1 MNKFFSYILMC
12 VALVSI
18 PLIGAIAAPTEGNTP
33 EPLAKVGSHWNYWYG
48 RERTFGFRKY
58 EVTAHETIKAAV
70 DRNGNGKKDADEVE
84 EEILAAKI
92 EMWRYEAWQ
101 NMAAPG
107 AKIKEGG
114 TFYVFREGNKSY
126 VLRDVDF
133 SAGDMPRKF
142 WFKWIDMD
150 AEPGDSWVITQ
161 FGQDGNTVYD
171 WVEVSYKRE
180 LDIDGR
186 KVPVIKF
193 SPACYS
199 RYSKPEDFTSR
210 ITLNGFF
217 NIDFWDVSTGG
228 GSPTPAYNG
237 VVLAPEMYEQSAGL
251 LCANVNDMSLATS
264 QLENYVRTNNP
275 TIYEQYEDGYC
286 ELLQVPEDVTNV
298 RSMLMQTPVHMSDS
312 AAFTVSP
319 QTRSTPRTVALL
331 SEDEVIKLPVV
342 VHVVYNPNTP
352 SKSIT
357 EAQAKKM
364 IDELNKA
371 YGSTDM
377 GNVREPFKEVVGN
390 PNIQFEL
397 AKVDPS
403 GNASTGVVYHETK
416 ENAYLLQGT
425 TIWEKYA
432 YKFEDDLTPRNWD
445 HKRYINIYV
454 ADLGGW
460 NELSTVGGF
469 VTNPE
474 SGSAYQAYLNWVEKQ
489 DMAFWQSWL
498 DSEEGSMLDGL
509 TVDVYYTFGGKNEI
523 NDRATFKT
531 AIHELGHYFG
541 LRHPNIVLVD
551 KNGIYVPVDDG
562 FEDTPYTQFTQY
574 AVVGCEEPVFQCG
587 HLVQTENYMDYALDC
602 ACMFTK
608 EQATF
613 MRKFVTESR
622 PALNVATGIWNA
634 TQSEVKVSPTV
645 ARKEVFIEGAFT
657 SARLFNLEGVEVVR
671 IEGDRNVISVENLT
685 PGMYIL
691 QVSAN
696 VKNVYKFKIVVLAN

>member
-1 MNKFFSYILMC
+1 MNKFFSYVLIC
-12 VALVSI
+12 IALVSF
-18 PLIGAIAAPTEGNTP
+18 PLTGAIAAPVEGSTP
-33 EPLAKVGSHWNYWYG
+33 EPLAKVGSHWNYWFA
-48 RERTFGFRKY
+48 REHSYGFRKY
-58 EVTAHETIKAAV
+58 KVTAHETIRAAV

-92 EMWRYEAWQ
+92 EIWRNETWQ
-101 NMAAPG
+101 NSTEPG
-107 AKIKEGG
+107 KALKEDG
-114 TFYVFREGNKSY
+114 TFYAFREGNKSY

-133 SAGDMPRKF
+133 TTGDMPKKF

-171 WVEVSYKRE
+171 WAEVSYKRE

-210 ITLNGFF
+210 IALNGLF
-217 NIDFWDVSTGG
+217 NIDFWEVSGG
-228 GSPTPAYNG
+228 GSPIPVANG
-237 VVLAPEMYEQSAGL
+237 VVFAPQMYEMSAGL

-264 QLENYVRTNNP
+264 QLENYVRNNNP

-286 ELLQVPEDVTNV
+286 ELLQAPEGSGA
-298 RSMLMQTPVHMSDS
+298 RSMIMQTPVHLSDS

-357 EAQAKKM
+357 EAQAQKM
-364 IDELNKA
+364 IDELNRA

-377 GNVREPFKEVVGN
+377 ENVREPFKGVVGN
-390 PNIQFEL
+390 PHIQFEL

-403 GNASTGVVYHETK
+403 GNTTTGVVYHQTK
-416 ENAYLLQGT
+416 ESAYLLQGT

-454 ADLGGW
+454 VDLGGW

-489 DMAFWQSWL
+489 DMTFWQSWL

-509 TVDVYYTFGGKNEI
+509 TVDVYYTFGGRNEI
-523 NDRATFKT
+523 NDKATFKT

-541 LRHPNIVLVD
+541 LRHPNVVLVD

-608 EQATF
+608 EQAAF
-613 MRKFVTESR
+613 MRKFVAESR
-622 PALNVATGIWNA
+622 PGLNVATGISDIS
-634 TQSEVKVSPTV
+634 QSEVKVSPTV
-645 ARKEVFIEGAFT
+645 ARKEVFIEGEFM
-657 SARLFNLEGVEVVR
+657 SAQLFNLEGVEVIR

-696 VKNVYKFKIVVLAN
+696 TKDMYKFKIVVLAN

>member
-1 MNKFFSYILMC
+1 MNKFFSCILMC

-18 PLIGAIAAPTEGNTP
+18 PLTEAIAAPAEGNTP

-48 RERTFGFRKY
+48 RERTYGFRKY

-70 DRNGNGKKDADEVE
+70 DRNGNGKKDTDEVE

-107 AKIKEGG
+107 AKIKEEG

-264 QLENYVRTNNP
+264 QLENYMRTNNP

-371 YGSTDM
+371 YGTTDM

-489 DMAFWQSWL
+489 DMVFWQSWL

-622 PALNVATGIWNA
+622 FALNMATGIWDA

-696 VKNVYKFKIVVLAN
+696 AKNVYKFKIVVLAN

>member
-1 MNKFFSYILMC
+1 MNKFFSYVLIC
-12 VALVSI
+12 IALVSL
-18 PLIGAIAAPTEGNTP
+18 PLTGAIAAPAEGSTP
-33 EPLAKVGSHWNYWYG
+33 EPLAKIGSHWNYWFA
-48 RERTFGFRKY
+48 REYSYGFRKY
-58 EVTAHETIKAAV
+58 KVTAHETIKAAV
-70 DRNGNGKKDADEVE
+70 DRNGNGKKDAGEVE

-92 EMWRYEAWQ
+92 EIWRNEAWH
-101 NMAAPG
+101 NSTDPG
-107 AKIKEGG
+107 KTLKEDG
-114 TFYVFREGNKSY
+114 TFYAFREGNKSY

-133 SAGDMPRKF
+133 TTGDMPKKF

-171 WVEVSYKRE
+171 WAEVSYKQE
-180 LDIDGR
+180 IDIDGR

-199 RYSKPEDFTSR
+199 RYSKPEDFTAR
-210 ITLNGFF
+210 IALNGLF
-217 NIDFWDVSTGG
+217 NIDFWEVSGG
-228 GSPTPAYNG
+228 GSPIPSANG
-237 VVLAPEMYEQSAGL
+237 VVFAPQMYEMSAGL
-251 LCANVNDMSLATS
+251 LCANVNDMTLATS
-264 QLENYVRTNNP
+264 QLENYMQSNNP

-286 ELLQVPEDVTNV
+286 ELLQAPEGSGA
-298 RSMLMQTPVHMSDS
+298 RSMIMQAPVHMSDS
-312 AAFTVSP
+312 AAFTTSP
-319 QTRSTPRTVALL
+319 QKRFTPRSAVLL
-331 SEDEVIKLPVV
+331 GEDEVIKLPVV

-357 EAQAKKM
+357 EAQAQKM

-377 GNVREPFKEVVGN
+377 GNVREPFKGVVGN
-390 PNIQFEL
+390 PYIRFEL

-403 GNASTGVVYHETK
+403 GNATTGVVYHQTK
-416 ENAYLLQGT
+416 ENAYLLQGS

-498 DSEEGSMLDGL
+498 DSEEGAMLDGL

-541 LRHPNIVLVD
+541 LRHPNVVLVD

-608 EQATF
+608 EQAAF

-622 PALNVATGIWNA
+622 SGLYTATGISASVQN
-634 TQSEVKVSPTV
+634 EIKVSPTV
-645 ARKEVFIEGAFT
+645 TRKEVFIEGEFV
-657 SARLFNLEGVEVVR
+657 SARLFNLEGVEVAR
-671 IEGDRNVISVENLT
+671 IEGEQNVIPVEHLN
-685 PGMYIL
+685 PGMYLL
-691 QVSAN
+691 QVSAAT
-696 VKNVYKFKIVVLAN
+696 KEICKFKIVVLGN

>member
-1 MNKFFSYILMC
+1 MNKILSYILMC
-12 VALVSI
+12 VALVSFS
-18 PLIGAIAAPTEGNTP
+18 LTKAIAAPMEGNVP
-33 EPLAKVGSHWNYWYG
+33 EPLAKVGSHWNYWYAQ
-48 RERTFGFRKY
+48 EYSYGFRKY
-58 EVTAHETIKAAV
+58 KVTAHEKIVAAV

-92 EMWRYEAWQ
+92 EIWRYEAWQ
-101 NMAAPG
+101 KSTEPG
-107 AKIKEGG
+107 SVVKDVG
-114 TFYVFREGNKSY
+114 TFYAFREGNKSY

-133 SAGDMPRKF
+133 AAGDMPKKF

-161 FGQDGNTVYD
+161 FGQNGNTLYD

-180 LDIDGR
+180 IDMDGR
-186 KVPVIKF
+186 KIPVIKF

-199 RYSKPEDFTSR
+199 RYSKAEDFTSR

-217 NIDFWDVSTGG
+217 NIDFWEISAG
-228 GSPTPAYNG
+228 GSPIPAPNG
-237 VVLAPEMYEQSAGL
+237 VVFSPEMHEQSAGL

-264 QLENYVRTNNP
+264 RLEDYMKSNNP

-286 ELLQVPEDVTNV
+286 ELLQAPEGATV
-298 RSMLMQTPVHMSDS
+298 RSVVMQSPVHISDS
-312 AAFTVSP
+312 AAFTTSP
-319 QTRSTPRTVALL
+319 KTRVASRPAVVL
-331 SEDEVIKLPVV
+331 SENEIIKLPVV

-357 EAQAKKM
+357 ETQAQKM
-364 IDELNKA
+364 INELNKA
-371 YGSTDM
+371 YGSTDL
-377 GNVREPFKEVVGN
+377 GNVREPFKDVVGN
-390 PNIQFEL
+390 PYVQFEL

-403 GNASTGVVYHETK
+403 GNTTTGVVYHQTK
-416 ENAYLLQGT
+416 ESAYLLQGT

-445 HKRYINIYV
+445 HKRYVNIYV

-474 SGSAYQAYLNWVEKQ
+474 SGSAYQAYLDWVEKQ
-489 DMAFWQSWL
+489 DMTFWQNWL
-498 DSEEGSMLDGL
+498 DSEEGSVLDGL
-509 TVDVYYTFGGKNEI
+509 TVDVYYTFGGRNEI
-523 NDRATFKT
+523 NEKATFKT
-531 AIHELGHYFG
+531 AIHELGHYLG
-541 LRHPNIVLVD
+541 LRHPNIVLVN

-608 EQATF
+608 QQAAF
-613 MRKFVTESR
+613 MRKFVSETRSG
-622 PALNVATGIWNA
+622 LYTATGLASA
-634 TQSEVKVSPTV
+634 TQNEIKVSPTV
-645 ARKEVFIEGAFT
+645 ARKEVFIEGNFT
-657 SARLFNLEGVEVVR
+657 SAHLFNLEGVEVVT
-671 IEGDRNVISVENLT
+671 IEDNQRAVPVEGLT

-691 QVSAN
+691 QVHTVS
-696 VKNVYKFKIVVLAN
+696 KEICRFKIIVLEN

>member
-1 MNKFFSYILMC
+1 MNKFFSYVLIC
-12 VALVSI
+12 IALVSL
-18 PLIGAIAAPTEGNTP
+18 PLTEAIAAPAEGSTP
-33 EPLAKVGSHWNYWYG
+33 EPLAKVGSHWNYWFA
-48 RERTFGFRKY
+48 REYSYGFRKY
-58 EVTAHETIKAAV
+58 KVTAHETIRAAV

-92 EMWRYEAWQ
+92 EIWRNEAWQ
-101 NMAAPG
+101 NSTEPG
-107 AKIKEGG
+107 KALKEDG
-114 TFYVFREGNKSY
+114 TFYAFREGNKSY

-133 SAGDMPRKF
+133 TTGDMPKKF

-171 WVEVSYKRE
+171 WAEVSYKRE

-210 ITLNGFF
+210 IALNGLF
-217 NIDFWDVSTGG
+217 NIDFWEVSGG
-228 GSPTPAYNG
+228 GSPIPAANG
-237 VVLAPEMYEQSAGL
+237 VVFAPQMYEMSAGL

-264 QLENYVRTNNP
+264 QLENYMRNNNP

-286 ELLQVPEDVTNV
+286 ELLQAPEGSGA
-298 RSMLMQTPVHMSDS
+298 RSMIMQTPVHLSDS
-312 AAFTVSP
+312 AAFTVPP
-319 QTRSTPRTVALL
+319 QTRSTPHTVTLL

-357 EAQAKKM
+357 EAQAQKM
-364 IDELNKA
+364 IDELNRA

-377 GNVREPFKEVVGN
+377 ENVREPFKGVVGN
-390 PNIQFEL
+390 PHIQFEL

-403 GNASTGVVYHETK
+403 GNTTTGIVYHQTK
-416 ENAYLLQGT
+416 ESAYLLQGT

-474 SGSAYQAYLNWVEKQ
+474 SGSAYQTYLNWVEKQ

-622 PALNVATGIWNA
+622 PALNVATGIWDA

-696 VKNVYKFKIVVLAN
+696 AKNVYKFKIVVLAN

>member
-1 MNKFFSYILMC
+1 MNKLFSYILIC
-12 VALVSI
+12 IALVSL
-18 PLIGAIAAPTEGNTP
+18 PLTGAIAAPAEGNTP

-48 RERTFGFRKY
+48 RERTYGFRKY
-58 EVTAHETIKAAV
+58 EVTSHEIIKAAV
-70 DRNGNGKKDADEVE
+70 DRNGNGKKDADEAE

-107 AKIKEGG
+107 AKIKESG
-114 TFYVFREGNKSY
+114 TFYAFREGNKSY
-126 VLRDVDF
+126 ILRDVDF
-133 SAGDMPRKF
+133 TTGDMPKKF

-186 KVPVIKF
+186 KVPIIKF

-228 GSPTPAYNG
+228 GSPTPVYNG
-237 VVLAPEMYEQSAGL
+237 IVLAPEMHEQSFGL
-251 LCANVNDMSLATS
+251 LCANVNGMSLATS
-264 QLENYVRTNNP
+264 QLENYVKNNNP

-286 ELLQVPEDVTNV
+286 ELLQVPEDITNA
-298 RSMLMQTPVHMSDS
+298 RGMLMQTPVHFSDS
-312 AAFTVSP
+312 VAFTTLPEIRTIS
-319 QTRSTPRTVALL
+319 RSAAMPGENEIIR
-331 SEDEVIKLPVV
+331 LPVV
-342 VHVVYNPNTP
+342 IHVVYNPNTP

-357 EAQAKKM
+357 EAQAQKM

-371 YGSTDM
+371 YGTTDM

-390 PNIQFEL
+390 PNIRFEL

-403 GNASTGVVYHETK
+403 GNTTTGVVFHETK
-416 ENAYLLQGT
+416 ENAYLLQGS
-425 TIWEKYA
+425 TIWERYA

-445 HKRYINIYV
+445 HKRYINVYV
-454 ADLGGW
+454 VDLGGW

-474 SGSAYQAYLNWVEKQ
+474 SGSSYQAYLNWVERQ
-489 DMAFWQSWL
+489 DMTFWQSWL
-498 DSEEGSMLDGL
+498 ASEEGSMLDGL

-523 NDRATFKT
+523 NDKATFKT
-531 AIHELGHYFG
+531 AIHELGHYLG
-541 LRHPNIVLVD
+541 LRHPNIILVD

-608 EQATF
+608 EQAAF

-622 PALNVATGIWNA
+622 AGLYTATGISTSAQN
-634 TQSEVKVSPTV
+634 EIKVSPTV
-645 ARKEVFIEGAFT
+645 TRKEVFIEGEFV
-657 SARLFNLEGVEVVR
+657 SARLFNLEGAEVVR
-671 IEGDRNVISVENLT
+671 IEGEQNVIPVEHLN
-685 PGMYIL
+685 PGVYLL
-691 QVSAN
+691 QVST
-696 VKNVYKFKIVVLAN
+696 VTKEICKFKIVVLGN

>member
-1 MNKFFSYILMC
+1 MNKFFSCILMC

-18 PLIGAIAAPTEGNTP
+18 PLTEAIAAPAEGNTP

-48 RERTFGFRKY
+48 RERTYGFRKY

-70 DRNGNGKKDADEVE
+70 DRNGNGKKDTDEVE

-107 AKIKEGG
+107 AKIKEEG

-264 QLENYVRTNNP
+264 QLESYMRTNNP

-371 YGSTDM
+371 YGTTDM

-622 PALNVATGIWNA
+622 SALNMATGIWDA

-696 VKNVYKFKIVVLAN
+696 AKNVYKFKIVVLAN

>member
-1 MNKFFSYILMC
+1 MNKFFSYVLIC
-12 VALVSI
+12 IALVSL
-18 PLIGAIAAPTEGNTP
+18 PLTGAIAAPVEGSIP
-33 EPLAKVGSHWNYWYG
+33 EPLAKVGSHWNYWFA
-48 RERTFGFRKY
+48 REHSYGFRKY
-58 EVTAHETIKAAV
+58 KVTAHETIRAAV

-92 EMWRYEAWQ
+92 EIWRNEAWQ
-101 NMAAPG
+101 NSTEPG
-107 AKIKEGG
+107 KALKEDG
-114 TFYVFREGNKSY
+114 TFYAFREGNKSY

-133 SAGDMPRKF
+133 TTGDMPKKF

-171 WVEVSYKRE
+171 WAEVSYKQE

-210 ITLNGFF
+210 IALNGLF
-217 NIDFWDVSTGG
+217 NIDFWEVSGG
-228 GSPTPAYNG
+228 GSPIPVANG
-237 VVLAPEMYEQSAGL
+237 VVFAPQMYEMSAGL

-264 QLENYVRTNNP
+264 QLENYMRDNNP

-286 ELLQVPEDVTNV
+286 ELLQAPEGSGA
-298 RSMLMQTPVHMSDS
+298 RSMIMQTPVHLSDS

-357 EAQAKKM
+357 EAQAQKM
-364 IDELNKA
+364 IDELNRA

-377 GNVREPFKEVVGN
+377 ENVREPFKGVVGN
-390 PNIQFEL
+390 PHIQFEL

-403 GNASTGVVYHETK
+403 GNTTTGVVYHQTK
-416 ENAYLLQGT
+416 ESAYLLQGT

-454 ADLGGW
+454 VDLGGW

-489 DMAFWQSWL
+489 DMTFWQSWL

-509 TVDVYYTFGGKNEI
+509 TVDVYYTFGGRNEI
-523 NDRATFKT
+523 NDKATFKT

-541 LRHPNIVLVD
+541 LRHPNVVLVD

-574 AVVGCEEPVFQCG
+574 AVVGCEEPIFQCG

-608 EQATF
+608 EQAAF
-613 MRKFVTESR
+613 MRKFVAESR
-622 PALNVATGIWNA
+622 PGLNVATGISDIS
-634 TQSEVKVSPTV
+634 QSEVKVSPTV

-696 VKNVYKFKIVVLAN
+696 AKNVYKFKIVVLAN

>member
-1 MNKFFSYILMC
+1 MNKFFSYVLIC
-12 VALVSI
+12 IALVSF
-18 PLIGAIAAPTEGNTP
+18 PLTGAIAAPVEGSTP
-33 EPLAKVGSHWNYWYG
+33 EPLAKVGSHWNYWFA
-48 RERTFGFRKY
+48 REHSYGFRKY
-58 EVTAHETIKAAV
+58 KVTAHETIRAAV

-92 EMWRYEAWQ
+92 EIWRNETWQ
-101 NMAAPG
+101 NSTEPG
-107 AKIKEGG
+107 KALKEDG
-114 TFYVFREGNKSY
+114 TFYAFREGNKSY

-133 SAGDMPRKF
+133 TTGDMPKKF

-171 WVEVSYKRE
+171 WAEVSYKRE

-210 ITLNGFF
+210 IALNGLF
-217 NIDFWDVSTGG
+217 NIDFWEVSGG
-228 GSPTPAYNG
+228 GSPIPVANG
-237 VVLAPEMYEQSAGL
+237 VVFAPQMYEMSAGL

-264 QLENYVRTNNP
+264 QLENYVRNNNP

-286 ELLQVPEDVTNV
+286 ELLQAPEGSGA
-298 RSMLMQTPVHMSDS
+298 RSMIMQTPVHLSDS

-357 EAQAKKM
+357 EAQAQKM
-364 IDELNKA
+364 IDELNRA

-377 GNVREPFKEVVGN
+377 ENVREPFKGVVGN
-390 PNIQFEL
+390 PHIQFEL

-403 GNASTGVVYHETK
+403 GNTTTGVVYHQTK
-416 ENAYLLQGT
+416 ESAYLLQGT

-454 ADLGGW
+454 VDLGGW

-489 DMAFWQSWL
+489 DMTFWQSWL

-509 TVDVYYTFGGKNEI
+509 TVDVYYTFGGRNEI
-523 NDRATFKT
+523 NDKATFKT

-541 LRHPNIVLVD
+541 LRHPNVVLVD

-608 EQATF
+608 EQAAF
-613 MRKFVTESR
+613 MRKFVAESR
-622 PALNVATGIWNA
+622 PGLNVATGISDIS
-634 TQSEVKVSPTV
+634 QSEVKVSPTV
-645 ARKEVFIEGAFT
+645 ARKEVFIEGEFM
-657 SARLFNLEGVEVVR
+657 SAQLFNLEGVEVIR

-696 VKNVYKFKIVVLAN
+696 TKDMYKFKIVVLDN

>member
-1 MNKFFSYILMC
+1 MNNFFSYILMC

-18 PLIGAIAAPTEGNTP
+18 PLTGAIAAPTEGNTP

-186 KVPVIKF
+186 KVSVIKF

-319 QTRSTPRTVALL
+319 QTRSTPRTVALP

-416 ENAYLLQGT
+416 ESAYLLQGT

-622 PALNVATGIWNA
+622 PALNVATGIWDA

>member
-1 MNKFFSYILMC
+1 MNKFFSYVLMC
-12 VALVSI
+12 IALVSL
-18 PLIGAIAAPTEGNTP
+18 PLTGAIAAPAEGSTP
-33 EPLAKVGSHWNYWYG
+33 EPLAKVGSHWNYWFA
-48 RERTFGFRKY
+48 REYSYGFRKY
-58 EVTAHETIKAAV
+58 KVTAHETIRAAV

-92 EMWRYEAWQ
+92 EIWRNEAWQ
-101 NMAAPG
+101 NSTEPG
-107 AKIKEGG
+107 KALKEDG
-114 TFYVFREGNKSY
+114 TFYAFREGNKSY

-133 SAGDMPRKF
+133 TTGDMPKKF

-171 WVEVSYKRE
+171 WAEVSYKRE

-210 ITLNGFF
+210 IALNGLF
-217 NIDFWDVSTGG
+217 NIDFWEVSGG
-228 GSPTPAYNG
+228 GSPIPAANG
-237 VVLAPEMYEQSAGL
+237 VVFAPQMYEMSAGL

-264 QLENYVRTNNP
+264 QLENYMRNNNP

-286 ELLQVPEDVTNV
+286 ELLQAPEGSGA
-298 RSMLMQTPVHMSDS
+298 RSMIMQTPVHLSDS

-357 EAQAKKM
+357 EAQAQKM
-364 IDELNKA
+364 IDELNRA

-377 GNVREPFKEVVGN
+377 ENVREPFKGVVSN
-390 PNIQFEL
+390 PHIQFEL

-403 GNASTGVVYHETK
+403 GNTTTGVVYHQTK
-416 ENAYLLQGT
+416 ESAYLLQGT

-622 PALNVATGIWNA
+622 PALNVATGIWDA

-696 VKNVYKFKIVVLAN
+696 AKNVYKFKIVVLAN

>member
-1 MNKFFSYILMC
+1 MNKFFSYVLIC
-12 VALVSI
+12 IALVSF
-18 PLIGAIAAPTEGNTP
+18 PLTGAIAAPVEGNTP
-33 EPLAKVGSHWNYWYG
+33 EPLAKVGSHWNYWFA
-48 RERTFGFRKY
+48 REHSYGFRKY
-58 EVTAHETIKAAV
+58 KVTAHETIRAAV

-92 EMWRYEAWQ
+92 EIWRNETWQ
-101 NMAAPG
+101 NSTEPG
-107 AKIKEGG
+107 KALKEDG
-114 TFYVFREGNKSY
+114 TFYAFREGNKSY

-133 SAGDMPRKF
+133 TTGDMPKKF

-171 WVEVSYKRE
+171 WAEVSYKRE

-210 ITLNGFF
+210 IALNGLF
-217 NIDFWDVSTGG
+217 NIDFWEVSGG
-228 GSPTPAYNG
+228 GSPIPVANG
-237 VVLAPEMYEQSAGL
+237 VVFAPQMYEMSAGL

-264 QLENYVRTNNP
+264 QLENYVRNNNP

-286 ELLQVPEDVTNV
+286 ELLQAPEGSGA
-298 RSMLMQTPVHMSDS
+298 RSMIMQTPVHLSDS

-357 EAQAKKM
+357 EAQAQKM
-364 IDELNKA
+364 IDELNRA

-377 GNVREPFKEVVGN
+377 ENVREPFKGVVGN
-390 PNIQFEL
+390 PHIQFEL

-403 GNASTGVVYHETK
+403 GNTTTGVVYHQTK
-416 ENAYLLQGT
+416 ESAYLLQGT

-454 ADLGGW
+454 VDLGGW

-489 DMAFWQSWL
+489 DMTFWQSWL

-509 TVDVYYTFGGKNEI
+509 TVDVYYTFGGRNEI
-523 NDRATFKT
+523 NDKAIFKT

-541 LRHPNIVLVD
+541 LRHPNVVLVD

-608 EQATF
+608 EQAAF
-613 MRKFVTESR
+613 MRKFVAESR
-622 PALNVATGIWNA
+622 PGLNVATGISDIS
-634 TQSEVKVSPTV
+634 QSEVKVSPTV
-645 ARKEVFIEGAFT
+645 ARKEVFIEGEFM
-657 SARLFNLEGVEVVR
+657 SAQLFNLEGVEVIR

-696 VKNVYKFKIVVLAN
+696 TKDMYKFKIVVLDN

>member
-1 MNKFFSYILMC
+1 MNKFFSYVLIC
-12 VALVSI
+12 IALVSF
-18 PLIGAIAAPTEGNTP
+18 PLTGAIAAPVEGNTP
-33 EPLAKVGSHWNYWYG
+33 EPLAKVGSHWNYWFA
-48 RERTFGFRKY
+48 REHSYGFRKY
-58 EVTAHETIKAAV
+58 KVTAHETIRAAV

-92 EMWRYEAWQ
+92 EIWRNETWQ
-101 NMAAPG
+101 NSTEPG
-107 AKIKEGG
+107 KALKEDG
-114 TFYVFREGNKSY
+114 TFYAFREGNKSY

-133 SAGDMPRKF
+133 TTGDMPKKF

-171 WVEVSYKRE
+171 WAEVSYKRE

-210 ITLNGFF
+210 IALNGLF
-217 NIDFWDVSTGG
+217 NIDFWEVSGG
-228 GSPTPAYNG
+228 GSPIPVANG
-237 VVLAPEMYEQSAGL
+237 VVFAPQMYEMSAGL

-264 QLENYVRTNNP
+264 QLENYVRNNNP

-286 ELLQVPEDVTNV
+286 ELLQAPEGSGA
-298 RSMLMQTPVHMSDS
+298 RSMIMQTPVHLSDS

-357 EAQAKKM
+357 EAQAQKM
-364 IDELNKA
+364 IDELNRA

-377 GNVREPFKEVVGN
+377 ENVREPFKGVIGN
-390 PNIQFEL
+390 PHIQFEL

-403 GNASTGVVYHETK
+403 GNTTTGVVYHQTK
-416 ENAYLLQGT
+416 ESAYLLQGT

-454 ADLGGW
+454 VDLGGW

-489 DMAFWQSWL
+489 DMTFWQSWL

-509 TVDVYYTFGGKNEI
+509 TVDVYYTFGGRNEI
-523 NDRATFKT
+523 NDKATFKT

-541 LRHPNIVLVD
+541 LRHPNVVLVD

-608 EQATF
+608 EQAAF
-613 MRKFVTESR
+613 MRKFVAESR
-622 PALNVATGIWNA
+622 PGLNVATGISDIS
-634 TQSEVKVSPTV
+634 QSEVKVSPTV
-645 ARKEVFIEGAFT
+645 ARKEVFIEGEFM
-657 SARLFNLEGVEVVR
+657 SAQLFNLEGVEVIR

-696 VKNVYKFKIVVLAN
+696 TKDMYKFKIVVLDN